1 MPLSVSF
8 HQRCTLFSI
17 YTLLLPEGQ
26 RAKPVNLPKSNALSE
41 VGEYWIEITFA
52 LCLKRSIASRHV
64 TSLRRWTLRRQWPAP
79 PVPPAP
85 SPTTAAN
92 CAILSDSYVLRRSVI
107 SERKADSFRNDA
119 VFWFYCRR
127 LRYMGKS
134 FRRKIELTLRP
145 RGNSCALLASYDV
158 SHVVPRR

>member
-1 MPLSVSF
+1 VSF
-8 HQRCTLFSI
+8 HQRCTLFFI

-52 LCLKRSIASRHV
+52 LCLKRSIATRHV
-64 TSLRRWTLRRQWPAP
+64 TSVRRWTLRCQWPTP
-79 PVPPAP
+79 PTPPALPAP
-85 SPTTAAN
+85 SPTTAPN
-92 CAILSDSYVLRRSVI
+92 CAIQSDSYVLRRSVI
-107 SERKADSFRNDA
+107 SERKADSFRNGA
-119 VFWFYCRR
+119 VFGFYYRR

-145 RGNSCALLASYDV
+145 RGNSCALLAFYDV